1 MYRGVISVPG
11 GGGAVFVYREGDLLF
26 ERYLAFSGLIAIL

>member
-1 MYRGVISVPG
+1 MYRGVISVP